1 MPPPAGLISTAWPA
15 GRPGVPDTVN
25 AEPEVT
31 MTVLPSFSVSATRTW
46 VPSWAGDRPASDV
59 PP

>member
-1 MPPPAGLISTAWPA
+1 MSTAWPGPTPTEGA
-15 GRPGVPDTVN
+15 APETVN

-31 MTVLPSFSVSATRTW
+31 MTVLPSFSVRATRTW
-46 VPSWAGDRPASDV
+46 VEAWLDDRPATDV